1 MCKGNIMTNTVYLKC
16 PSAKLPREERFDAL
30 MANIDAWLES
40 DAFQYLV
47 RLFGGT
53 RAKGD
58 TLKTRVQAYNEFV
71 EIWDYRKNA
80 ANGGERWLI
89 TENQFNSENKRQ
101 IMDCVQ
107 RLGLLDITKCDEKP
121 DYILPL
127 GGARMANLD
136 RCLGAAHAAALF
148 PNADIPIV
156 ALTGMRPI
164 NEIERPYVDTY
175 APGAETE
182 YDAICQGMV
191 KAFSLNPD
199 QYTEIRE
206 TDSNQ
211 NLSWAVRKYSPD
223 SQTSGRKYCVL
234 SAPSS
239 DPLRRANSMDSFKY
253 FLIKYALGAGE
264 RVLLVTSCIYVPFQL
279 MKFTA
284 LAMEK
289 GFEVDCIGHNGGST
303 GSVLNTSSYLQEVKA
318 TVNAIHSL
326 LN

>member
-1 MCKGNIMTNTVYLKC
+1 MANSVYLKC
-16 PSAKLPREERFDAL
+16 PSAKLPREERLDAL
-30 MANIDAWLES
+30 MANINAWLES
-40 DAFQYLV
+40 DAFQSLI

-53 RAKGD
+53 KADGGS
-58 TLKTRVQAYNEFV
+58 LQSRVQAYNNFV
-71 EIWDYRKNA
+71 EIWDYRKKA

-89 TENQFNSENKRQ
+89 AENQFNTEHKSQ
-101 IMDCVQ
+101 IMDCMQ
-107 RLGLLDITKCDEKP
+107 QLGLLDMTECTEQP

-136 RCLGAAHAAALF
+136 RCLGAAHAANLF
-148 PNADIPIV
+148 PDTDIPVI

-164 NEIERPYVDTY
+164 SEIERPYVDTY

-191 KAFSLNPD
+191 KAFSLNPE
-199 QYTEIRE
+199 QYTETRE
-206 TDSNQ
+206 SNSNQ
-211 NLSWAVRKYSPD
+211 NLSWAERRYVSD
-223 SQTSGRKYCVL
+223 SKVFDRNYCIL

-239 DPLRRANSMDSFKY
+239 DPVRRANSMDTFEY
-253 FLIKYALGAGE
+253 FLKRYALGTGE

-289 GFEVDCIGHNGGST
+289 GFEVDCIGYLGGST

-318 TVNAIHSL
+318 TINAIHAL